1 MYLSPVIN
9 DNYDIPCFC
18 RFLLFLLEK
27 FILFLHLLLPNSCGF
42 FKELVLLEVAL
53 SLAAALALQSF
64 YRSLVP
70 LPSFYRSLVQLF
82 IIASQHPS
90 CVFKLFLLIH
100 SYCSKLSLLIHSYCS
115 KLSLLLHSY
124 CSKLSLLL
132 HSCCSKLLLLIQLL
146 QQVGLLISA
155 FSLPLILL
163 LLPLH
168 LQ

>member
-1 MYLSPVIN
+1 VHSSNVAHCNNASAHLGLGRRV
-9 DNYDIPCFC
+9 
-18 RFLLFLLEK
+18 LLLLH
-27 FILFLHLLLPNSCGF
+27 LLLLPNSCGF

-64 YRSLVP
+64 YH
-70 LPSFYRSLVQLF
+70 SLVQLF
-82 IIASQHPS
+82 IIASQHS
-90 CVFKLFLLIH
+90 SLVFKLFLLIH
-100 SYCSKLSLLIHSYCS
+100 SYCSKLSLLIHSYCSKLSLLLHSYCS